1 MKKIIAAL
9 IVVLILVAL
18 GYGIYYYVVMT
29 GEKTAIFNLTKVED
43 YNSFAMDQKSVI
55 EQNAKEKG
63 LLKTAQENA
72 KKAIEELLLFDNY
85 IKENY
90 SNEFK

>member
-18 GYGIYYYVVMT
+18 GYGIYYNGVRT
-29 GEKTAIFNLTKVED
+29 GEKAAIFNLTKVED